1 MASALDAYIDARRLE
16 PGGSVFASIETFPSK
31 RGLWR
36 HWLRRAPFK
45 VVLIEQKEKVFEETI
60 ERVIIVDEIRFKDR
74 MNGSRELHGT
84 LFLEKEGPLGFNFW
98 ATVWFHKDGSFYMG
112 LLNWAVEK

>member
-1 MASALDAYIDARRLE
+1 MASALDAYVDAGRLE
-16 PGGSVFASIETFPSK
+16 PGRSVFASIETFPTK
-31 RGLWR
+31 RGLWK
-36 HWLRRAPFK
+36 HWLKRTPFK
-45 VVLIEQKEKVFEETI
+45 VVLIEQKDRDFKETV
-60 ERVIIVDEIRFKDR
+60 ERVIRIDSICFKDR

-98 ATVWFHKDGSFYMG
+98 ATVWFHKDGPFYMG